1 MLFSLMILGAS
12 LKKKGII
19 TDEGKRV
26 IADLVIFV
34 TLPCSIIES
43 FEVELSMDILKSSAQ
58 ALLVSCMVQVACY
71 ILNMVLYPGV
81 GEEKKKVLKYAT
93 MASNAG
99 ILGNPV
105 AEGIFGSMGLFYAS
119 FYLIPQR
126 TAMWSLGMTYF
137 TKAPDRK
144 TLIKNDMHA
153 SVYCLRIHRLCADA
167 FTDADSGIP
176 G

>member
-1 MLFSLMILGAS
+1 MLFSLMILGAF

-71 ILNMVLYPGV
+71 ILNMVLYPG
-81 GEEKKKVLKYAT
+81 GRGKEE
-93 MASNAG
+93 G
-99 ILGNPV
+99 
-105 AEGIFGSMGLFYAS
+105 
-119 FYLIPQR
+119 PQIR
-126 TAMWSLGMTYF
+126 DDGVQC
-137 TKAPDRK
+137 R
-144 TLIKNDMHA
+144 
-153 SVYCLRIHRLCADA
+153 
-167 FTDADSGIP
+167 DSGKSGGGGHLRLDGAFLRLFLP
-176 G
+176 DSAENCDVVAGNDVFYEGAGSEDSD

>member
-1 MLFSLMILGAS
+1 MNLDGLYRMQGMLFSLMILGAF

-81 GEEKKKVLKYAT
+81 
-93 MASNAG
+93 
-99 ILGNPV
+99 
-105 AEGIFGSMGLFYAS
+105 
-119 FYLIPQR
+119 QCR
-126 TAMWSLGMTYF
+126 
-137 TKAPDRK
+137 
-144 TLIKNDMHA
+144 
-153 SVYCLRIHRLCADA
+153 
-167 FTDADSGIP
+167 DSGKSGGGGHLRLDGAFLRLFLP
-176 G
+176 DSAENCDVVAGNDVFYEGAGSEDSD

>member
-1 MLFSLMILGAS
+1 MRE
-12 LKKKGII
+12 KW
-19 TDEGKRV
+19 V

-119 FYLIPQR
+119 F
-126 TAMWSLGMTYF
+126 T
-137 TKAPDRK
+137 
-144 TLIKNDMHA
+144 
-153 SVYCLRIHRLCADA
+153 
-167 FTDADSGIP
+167 
-176 G
+176 

>member
-1 MLFSLMILGAS
+1 MLFSLMILGAF

-71 ILNMVLYPGV
+71 ITVPGC
-81 GEEKKKVLKYAT
+81 GRGKEEGPQIRDDGVQCRDSGKSGGGGHLRLDGAFLRLFLPDSAENCDVV
-93 MASNAG
+93 AG
-99 ILGNPV
+99 NDV
-105 AEGIFGSMGLFYAS
+105 FYEGAGSE
-119 FYLIPQR
+119 
-126 TAMWSLGMTYF
+126 
-137 TKAPDRK
+137 
-144 TLIKNDMHA
+144 
-153 SVYCLRIHRLCADA
+153 
-167 FTDADSGIP
+167 DAD
-176 G
+176 

>member
-1 MLFSLMILGAS
+1 MQGMLFSLMILGAF

-93 MASNAG
+93 TA
-99 ILGNPV
+99 ILAAKYGGDEVFATKCVVFTTLLSMVSAPV
-105 AEGIFGSMGLFYAS
+105 WCMVL
-119 FYLIPQR
+119 QR
-126 TAMWSLGMTYF
+126 
-137 TKAPDRK
+137 
-144 TLIKNDMHA
+144 
-153 SVYCLRIHRLCADA
+153 
-167 FTDADSGIP
+167 
-176 G
+176 

>member
-1 MLFSLMILGAS
+1 MNLDGLYRMQGMLFSLMILGAF

-105 AEGIFGSMGLFYAS
+105 AELDGAFLRLFLPDSAENCDVVAGNDVFYEGAGSE
-119 FYLIPQR
+119 
-126 TAMWSLGMTYF
+126 
-137 TKAPDRK
+137 
-144 TLIKNDMHA
+144 
-153 SVYCLRIHRLCADA
+153 
-167 FTDADSGIP
+167 DAD
-176 G
+176 